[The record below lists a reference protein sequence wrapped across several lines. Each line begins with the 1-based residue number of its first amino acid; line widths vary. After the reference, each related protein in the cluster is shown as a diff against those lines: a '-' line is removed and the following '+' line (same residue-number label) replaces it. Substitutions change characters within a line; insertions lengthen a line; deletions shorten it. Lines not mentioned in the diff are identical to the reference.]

1 MNLTQ
6 PISRKQI
13 VKLWAQARELGMDGE
28 ALHALVAEKS
38 GKTSLRALT
47 AKEGIKVID
56 AMVEL
61 GASSGQGRRLEPLQP
76 GVPRL
81 VTPWQ
86 MKRLAELIAQLG
98 WSQARWEG
106 VVRKAIGRPS
116 PRTSGEAAG
125 CLEAF
130 KAIVK
135 REEGHQARTG

>member
-28 ALHALVAEKS
+28 ALHALVAEKT
-38 GKTSLRALT
+38 GKSSVRALT
-47 AKEGIKVID
+47 AKEGIKLID
-56 AMVEL
+56 GLVEL
-61 GASSGQGRRLEPLQP
+61 GASGQGRRLEPLQP
-76 GVPRL
+76 GVTRL

-116 PRTSGEAAG
+116 PRTSTEAAK
-125 CLEAF
+125 CIDAVR
-130 KAIVK
+130 AILK